1 METEVAVGKKEIGTY
16 TILANRLL
24 MSSLK
29 ERKEAFVSGL
39 EGGSILEINV
49 VTSIALTSYLCAN
62 LISYND
68 TQNIPLG
75 IDFVLNWVA
84 MLLSFTLYSQDIYL
98 LTTLCLIPSIGWF
111 LLNYKRNLKQSKN
124 TVKHTTKEA
133 VQKFELTKKPF
144 LTAYRSGMLI
154 LTCLAI
160 LAVDFQIFPRRFAKV
175 ETWGTSLMDLGVGS
189 FVFSNGIVSSRGL
202 FREKMKD
209 KKDKASSI
217 KKIFAA
223 TRSGTTLLILGL
235 SRLFFVKNLEYQEHV
250 TEYGVHWNFFITLSL
265 LPPVLVLIDPIT
277 SYIPQCILAMLFS
290 TVYQLF
296 LIKDDSLLT
305 YLVLS
310 DRNTFINANR
320 EGLISFVGY
329 CSIFLWGQTIGF
341 FILGNKKTTNNLYK
355 CSVTVSRDKKNR
367 TLWDRLTTVGPSLG
381 LLIWFI
387 ITYALS
393 EGLYLIHPQTVS
405 RRFANMPYVLWVV
418 CYNTAFLLCY
428 SLVDKLFG
436 NSSNFYRISTLLEAM
451 NCNGLA
457 MFLISNVST
466 GLVNMCIPTIDQ
478 NDKVSIV
485 ILLIY
490 AAFLAMVS
498 FSLYKHKIFIK
509 L

>member
-1 METEVAVGKKEIGTY
+1 MGT
-16 TILANRLL
+16 N
-24 MSSLK
+24 
-29 ERKEAFVSGL
+29 
-39 EGGSILEINV
+39 
-49 VTSIALTSYLCAN
+49 
-62 LISYND
+62 
-68 TQNIPLG
+68 
-75 IDFVLNWVA
+75 
-84 MLLSFTLYSQDIYL
+84 
-98 LTTLCLIPSIGWF
+98 
-111 LLNYKRNLKQSKN
+111 
-124 TVKHTTKEA
+124 
-133 VQKFELTKKPF
+133 
-144 LTAYRSGMLI
+144 
-154 LTCLAI
+154 
-160 LAVDFQIFPRRFAKV
+160 
-175 ETWGTSLMDLGVGS
+175 
-189 FVFSNGIVSSRGL
+189 
-202 FREKMKD
+202 
-209 KKDKASSI
+209 
-217 KKIFAA
+217 
-223 TRSGTTLLILGL
+223 
-235 SRLFFVKNLEYQEHV
+235 
-250 TEYGVHWNFFITLSL
+250 HWI
-265 LPPVLVLIDPIT
+265 
-277 SYIPQCILAMLFS
+277 
-290 TVYQLF
+290 
-296 LIKDDSLLT
+296 
-305 YLVLS
+305 
-310 DRNTFINANR
+310 
-320 EGLISFVGY
+320 
-329 CSIFLWGQTIGF
+329 